1 MYANYVTNNLDI
13 IIIIIIIITI
23 ITIIII
29 YHIFNYSLLLQHFPA
44 QRFSKF
50 L

>member
-13 IIIIIIIITI
+13 ILAIIIN
-23 ITIIII
+23 III
-29 YHIFNYSLLLQHFPA
+29 YHIFTYSLLLQHFSA